1 MNNYIRADLRRIV
14 RRIPRI
20 IILTIYFAVFAIFYI
35 VDARKSSWNSVQFIS
50 LVQGFCSFLPPI
62 LGLIELICVYSDD
75 FRAKTMQVAIG
86 IGIPRRKVVMA
97 KYIETA
103 ILTFADL
110 IIFVVLCVV
119 LNAISG
125 IVLRSDLVME
135 MFGEFLFGWFAVI
148 GYTGLTMILIF
159 YMQGTGIA
167 TILYL
172 ILSTNLVQWLLQN
185 ITSLPAIRGLHLQN
199 VLLSTAL
206 GNFRTK
212 MIIGTFNFRSF
223 ITIVI
228 YIVATYF
235 ITNAVFNKRELE
247 F

>member
-35 VDARKSSWNSVQFIS
+35 VAARKSSWNSVQFIS
-50 LVQGFCSFLPPI
+50 LVQSFCSFLPPI

-103 ILTFADL
+103 VLTFADL
-110 IIFVVLCVV
+110 LIFVVLCVV

-135 MFGEFLFGWFAVI
+135 MFGEFLFGWFAVL

-199 VLLSTAL
+199 VLLSNAL

-223 ITIVI
+223 ITIII

-235 ITNAVFNKRELE
+235 ITSAVFNKRELE